1 MGLSQLRIR
10 DFRCLADV
18 GVELHPTENYF
29 IGPNGAG
36 KTSLLE
42 AAFFLGRGRSFRTH
56 RAGRLVREGTEA
68 FEVVGH
74 AGWAGH
80 DVVLGVRGT
89 AKGVEARVGGAGA
102 PTLAALAERLPVQV
116 IDPEVHKLVEEGPG
130 HRRRFVDWGAFHVKQ
145 GFLTAWRKYRR
156 ALKQRNAALR
166 QNQPPAVVASWDAE
180 LSDAARRVTDMRREY
195 IESLSQPAAE
205 IAQELLGEPAELS
218 YLPGWPQDS
227 TFEEALSSSLA
238 RDREKGATQPGPH
251 RADLKIR
258 LGGRLARDRVSRGQQ
273 KMLAAALIL
282 AQLEMLQA
290 ATEAPGVLLLDDPA
304 AELDR
309 KGLGRLLERISGMRV
324 QRLITGLDERG
335 LLPQQGAAR
344 FRVAGGEVSE
354 MV

>member
-1 MGLSQLRIR
+1 MGLAHLEIR
-10 DFRCLADV
+10 DFRCLAEVRAD
-18 GVELHPTENYF
+18 LHPTENYF

-56 RAGRLVREGTEA
+56 RTGRLVREGAEA

-80 DVVLGVRGT
+80 DVVLGVRGS
-89 AKGVEARVGGAGA
+89 AKGVEARVGGAAA

-116 IDPEVHKLVEEGPG
+116 IDPDVHKLVEEGPG
-130 HRRRFVDWGAFHVKQ
+130 HRRRFVDWGVFHVKQ
-145 GFLTAWRKYRR
+145 GFLIAWRRYRR

-166 QNQPPAVVASWDAE
+166 QNQPPAAIATWDAE
-180 LSDAARRVTDMRREY
+180 LTDAAHRVTGLRSAY
-195 IESLSQPAAE
+195 IQSLSEPAAA
-205 IAQELLGEPAELS
+205 IALELLGEPVELS
-218 YLPGWPQDS
+218 YHPGWPVDT
-227 TFEEALSSSLA
+227 TFEEALEASLA

-258 LGGRLARDRVSRGQQ
+258 LGGRIARDHVSRGQQ

-282 AQLEMLQA
+282 AQLEVLQA
-290 ATEAPGVLLLDDPA
+290 ATNAPGVLLLDDPA

-309 KGLGRLLERISGMRV
+309 KALRRLLQRVSTMQV
-324 QRLITGLDERG
+324 QRLITGLDDRG
-335 LLPQQGAAR
+335 LLPQQDAAR
-344 FRVAGGEVSE
+344 FQVTRGRVSE